1 MKVLLLT
8 SLLTSLLINIWF
20 AGTIIKLE
28 NFQYAT
34 QLEIQGTSSK
44 CGLYDEEIRRS
55 AVGVCLQKRQ
65 MRSSFSNLLYGLEI
79 L

>member
-1 MKVLLLT
+1 MKVL
-8 SLLTSLLINIWF
+8 LLTSLLINIWF

-44 CGLYDEEIRRS
+44 SCGLYDEEIRRS
-55 AVGVCLQKRQ
+55 AVGVCLEERQ
-65 MRSSFSNLLYGLEI
+65 VRTGAMGNLLYGLEVF
-79 L
+79 